1 MAKER
6 FGEYL
11 LRTGLIRGQ
20 DLKKA
25 LDFQKTINM
34 PIGQLAANMG
44 YFPIVSVER
53 VLKKQAVNGQ
63 LFGELAVDM
72 GLISKETLEE
82 LLEAQRDRLHPN
94 RGNLYRM
101 RVAHP

>member
-11 LRTGLIRGQ
+11 LRTGLIWGQ

-34 PIGQLAANMG
+34 PIG
-44 YFPIVSVER
+44 
-53 VLKKQAVNGQ
+53 
-63 LFGELAVDM
+63 
-72 GLISKETLEE
+72 
-82 LLEAQRDRLHPN
+82 
-94 RGNLYRM
+94 
-101 RVAHP
+101 